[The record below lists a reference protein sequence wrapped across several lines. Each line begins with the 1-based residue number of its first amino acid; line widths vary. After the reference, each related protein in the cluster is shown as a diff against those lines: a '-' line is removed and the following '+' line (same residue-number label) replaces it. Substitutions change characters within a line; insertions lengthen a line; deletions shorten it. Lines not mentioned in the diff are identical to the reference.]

1 MAHWSYDYEPH
12 SHDITVLATSTD
24 GSTSSKNFTISVIND
39 ANDGPLEITLLDYG
53 FDPSND
59 QNFVEFSATGSF
71 GESTGILIGFEN
83 PEVVDPLNGTGMSSL
98 LDSLILT
105 PEDRVQKYYFN
116 EFVGNIAPKSAFFLA
131 DGGSTAFDEDQL
143 NELKSGGEVSL
154 PVPLSDTSYGEFSY
168 DGKFNMMSLLCLHL

>member
-1 MAHWSYDYEPH
+1 M
-12 SHDITVLATSTD
+12 
-24 GSTSSKNFTISVIND
+24 
-39 ANDGPLEITLLDYG
+39 DYG
-53 FDPSND
+53 FDLSNG

-71 GESTGILIGFEN
+71 SESTGILIGFEN

-98 LDSLILT
+98 LGSLTLT

-131 DGGSTAFDEDQL
+131 DGGSTAFDKAQL
-143 NELKSGGEVSL
+143 DELKSVGEVSL

-168 DGKFNMMSLLCLHL
+168 VRHLQYDEFAVPSSLVTAWEFRDDLSGLNSASVYYVTKSEEGSYDWTSWKQNNNYAY